1 MLMFLVNVL
10 RVRYKLNSGIIVQYR
25 ALHEKK
31 KISVARENTQN
42 FAILRVCFNYVR
54 WLKII

>member
-10 RVRYKLNSGIIVQYR
+10 RVLYKLNSGIIVQDR
-25 ALHEKK
+25 ALHEK

>member
-1 MLMFLVNVL
+1 MFLVNVL

-31 KISVARENTQN
+31 KSLLQERTRK
-42 FAILRVCFNYVR
+42 ILQFCVFVSTT
-54 WLKII
+54 LDG

>member
-31 KISVARENTQN
+31 SLLQERTRKIFQFCVFVSTT
-42 FAILRVCFNYVR
+42 LDG
-54 WLKII
+54 